1 MTPISNRALVPLNK
15 LSLLCVLASVLLAFE
30 AAATEANTH
39 IRTLASSCVTCHGT
53 HALGKSVISSLAG
66 FDASYFME
74 KMQAYR
80 GSANVHEVMAQHAKG
95 LTE

>member
-1 MTPISNRALVPLNK
+1 MTPISNQALVPLNK

-39 IRTLASSCVTCHGT
+39 IRTLTSSCVTCHGT
-53 HALGKSVISSLAG
+53 Q
-66 FDASYFME
+66 YFME

-80 GSANVHEVMAQHAKG
+80 SSANEHEVMTQHVLAMS
-95 LTE
+95 